1 MSSNFLEILSL
12 LMLSRKNTGIKLPF
26 YQQFY
31 LKDFIFRIS
40 RFLEVQFD
48 GIIGNKSEKSA
59 NLWQSS
65 IEFPG
70 VC

>member
-1 MSSNFLEILSL
+1 
-12 LMLSRKNTGIKLPF
+12 MLSRKNIGIKLPLSTVLF
-26 YQQFY
+26 KKGFT
-31 LKDFIFRIS
+31 FRIS

>member
-1 MSSNFLEILSL
+1 
-12 LMLSRKNTGIKLPF
+12 MLSRKNIGIKLPLSTVLF
-26 YQQFY
+26 
-31 LKDFIFRIS
+31 KKGFIFRIS